1 MGEWQNQITCLLKLY
16 LVGSYLPHLSIR
28 SNIMPHE
35 DNYNIYHKRKKKQN
49 NTQMGIKM
57 KCKQP
62 GQLRFTRKGEKIND
76 FIGFA
81 DGVQFRITVDLP

>member
-1 MGEWQNQITCLLKLY
+1 MKIITIFTTK
-16 LVGSYLPHLSIR
+16 
-28 SNIMPHE
+28 E
-35 DNYNIYHKRKKKQN
+35 KKKQN

-62 GQLRFTRKGEKIND
+62 GQLRFTRKGGKIND

-81 DGVQFRITVDLP
+81 DGAQFRITVDLP